1 MNELMSSDDL
11 SMISAFYEGAEVE
24 KALSLCF
31 SAESAGAWKC
41 VGKLAVKGASAL
53 FSTNRCTR
61 LSLASVFTAMD
72 YCTEKGYAYCLI
84 HNHVSNSILSQSDE
98 ASLKK
103 LYSHA
108 VRTKAK
114 ALLFGVYDM
123 ANRELHVI
131 QYDFG
136 SGREKTGDFQLACP
150 TVQGEEV
157 AC

>member
-11 SMISAFYEGAEVE
+11 FMISAFYEGAEVE
-24 KALSLCF
+24 KALSLCL
-31 SAESAGAWKC
+31 SAGPSGAWEC
-41 VGKLAVKGASAL
+41 AGKLAVKGASAL
-53 FSTNRCTR
+53 FSNNRCTR

-72 YCTEKGYAYCLI
+72 YCTEKGCAYCLI
-84 HNHVSNSILSQSDE
+84 HNHVSNSVLSQSDE

-103 LYSHA
+103 LYGHA
-108 VRTKAK
+108 VRTKAR

-136 SGREKTGDFQLACP
+136 SGQEMMGDFLLACP